1 MKNFRKHLSIL
12 LAAAM
17 LFGSAQFTFAGGEDP
32 LPEETLIEVA
42 SNIAAEEPEPESV
55 KKSNSV
61 SETAAQEL
69 MRVPMMRTLKS
80 APSSDAIRFGN
91 LIVSGFEGT
100 LEESGTPNL
109 WKVGE
114 EAVYTSGAAV
124 TIDGYE
130 VAENTLIINTPANK
144 ELTFHT
150 DGTHTGAVILNGD
163 MTLNL
168 NSVDFKPTYGPGL
181 LIKSPHEVT
190 LNLEN
195 GSVNDFKG
203 SNGKNIN
210 ATAGSFAG
218 IEVEFEF
225 EEGESPA
232 NKKASLTIDGE
243 GTLNAAGSENAAGIG
258 GSNSKDGSVG
268 RGLYGDITIEGGTIY
283 ATATGGGAGIGSSN
297 NPNGGTSIG
306 SFKAA
311 GNNTWGTITIK
322 GGSVTATASGSGAGI
337 GGGNH
342 VDSGTIVITGGTVI
356 AHGASG
362 IGCGIGSSKNS
373 GGGADKGPGY
383 YFADVSISGG
393 NITAS
398 SNDIGAAIGG
408 GMYCDAKIDISGGTI
423 HATGGSR
430 AGNTHH
436 GGAGIGGGYLGHT
449 EIEISGGNIT
459 AVGGDGAAGIGS
471 GGSPNSTE
479 ARGINGRST
488 AEGIV
493 ACGYTEIKISGGTI
507 DATGGLKGGA
517 GIGLGVGGDK
527 VSVSIEGGTVIA
539 KGAASEKDEMRGG
552 AGIGSGFQGAG
563 SGNAKYFTDADV
575 DISITGGDVTAIGGW
590 GAAGIGSGAENKMA
604 NEITIDNEKANVVAF
619 ADGTKFAIDTR
630 VVDTE
635 TGETSSKTEGR
646 SFNGNMVQGTY
657 VHTYEYLD
665 KTQDTTNFENFDVIY
680 QADESKKYSLSKP
693 VGYRSFAVTVEDEGG
708 YYIHTEGEEK
718 IGGGEERFFAVG
730 KLDTFDADYMPND
743 VTTKDIQYEAKE
755 DQLCDNFY
763 LFPVKSII
771 VVKGVQIQPQTDTSR
786 YGKDLDQFE
795 TSLREDQTKD
805 FLSNI
810 DHDVYFSIKS
820 KSTGEFVKND
830 KGEQWIEKVS
840 VENGQPKGRA
850 VFANIDDGTYDV
862 WEVDKDGNGLS
873 ALSEH
878 AKFDGY
884 EIALISTVHASDPNN
899 PTNNN
904 GVLDEKTWV
913 DYVTVNNWYRPTV
926 TISGSKTWVD
936 NDNAKNTRPESIT
949 IDLWADGNV
958 VDSKTVT
965 ATDDWKWTFEGLV
978 KKNQAGN
985 DITYTVKEGEI
996 PDYISEV
1003 SGCNVKNTYV
1013 DPSDPQIRIIAVR
1026 TTAEVKGTARME
1038 DIDHSL
1044 LFTLQETRP
1053 NQQGGT
1059 DEPNQPAGTSSK
1071 ASLRMASGSS
1081 GFEPKSLTFTDGVC
1095 GEYLI
1100 FTDIPEGKDFTA
1112 VEVDADGN
1120 PVKAGTR
1127 YPGGYRLESDPVCKE
1142 VEPFAVEGIPEGA
1155 AVTYLEVHNVY
1166 TASSGGS
1173 GGTDPTPTPDPVTPP
1188 VDPDPVDPPADPDP
1202 TDIPDDPTPQ
1212 AGPTGGVDDGSDEY
1226 GGKDPDSG
1234 LEDMEDEDT
1243 PKMEYSPLTGDERH
1257 TAVWAGVSLASLA
1270 AILWLASRRRREE

>member
-12 LAAAM
+12 LAVAM
-17 LFGSAQFTFAGGEDP
+17 LFGSAQFTFAEGAELISEEHEEP
-32 LPEETLIEVA
+32 AAEETLIEVA

-55 KKSNSV
+55 KESNSV

-69 MRVPMMRTLKS
+69 MCVPMMRTFKS
-80 APSSDAIRFGN
+80 APSSDTIRFGN

-150 DGTHTGAVILNGD
+150 EGTHTGAVILNGD

-181 LIKSPHEVT
+181 LIKSPHVVT

-218 IEVEFEF
+218 IEVEFEY

-268 RGLYGDITIEGGTIY
+268 RGLYGDITIKGGTIY

-306 SFKAA
+306 SFKAT

-393 NITAS
+393 IITAS

-430 AGNTHH
+430 DEKTHH

-507 DATGGLKGGA
+507 DATGGLKGSA

-563 SGNAKYFTDADV
+563 SGDAKYFTDADV

-604 NEITIDNEKANVVAF
+604 NEITIDASKAKIEAY

-630 VVDTE
+630 VLD
-635 TGETSSKTEGR
+635 GDETSSRTEGR
-646 SFNGNMVQGTY
+646 HFTGDILQSTF
-657 VHTYEYLD
+657 VHAGKIGDYN
-665 KTQDTTNFENFDVIY
+665 QDPEGLKSIIVTND
-680 QADESKKYSLSKP
+680 ATGESKELKKMP
-693 VGYRSFAVTVEDEGG
+693 EGYRSFALDVPAPGNYTVYTDDESIGKG
-708 YYIHTEGEEK
+708 KGRYFSECSTDVYKEEN
-718 IGGGEERFFAVG
+718 ILAVG
-730 KLDTFDADYMPND
+730 VQYRVETGKL
-743 VTTKDIQYEAKE
+743 K
-755 DQLCDNFY
+755 DNFY
-763 LFPVKSII
+763 LFPVKSVVVQKVVDAPETLKKHINMTVNFGLWVDAEKAYLKDESGNVWLESI
-771 VVKGVQIQPQTDTSR
+771 EIVDGVPQGNAYFVNIPDKTFGIWELNEDLSNPKGQKFGAVTLKDITTSHVDIKTGEDTTENDATINDDIWSDMVRVHNEYVGERVYVVK
-786 YGKDLDQFE
+786 
-795 TSLREDQTKD
+795 
-805 FLSNI
+805 
-810 DHDVYFSIKS
+810 
-820 KSTGEFVKND
+820 
-830 KGEQWIEKVS
+830 
-840 VENGQPKGRA
+840 
-850 VFANIDDGTYDV
+850 
-862 WEVDKDGNGLS
+862 
-873 ALSEH
+873 
-878 AKFDGY
+878 
-884 EIALISTVHASDPNN
+884 
-899 PTNNN
+899 
-904 GVLDEKTWV
+904 
-913 DYVTVNNWYRPTV
+913 
-926 TISGSKTWVD
+926 
-936 NDNAKNTRPESIT
+936 
-949 IDLWADGNV
+949 
-958 VDSKTVT
+958 
-965 ATDDWKWTFEGLV
+965 
-978 KKNQAGN
+978 
-985 DITYTVKEGEI
+985 
-996 PDYISEV
+996 
-1003 SGCNVKNTYV
+1003 
-1013 DPSDPQIRIIAVR
+1013 
-1026 TTAEVKGTARME
+1026 TTAEVKGSARME

-1155 AVTYLEVHNVY
+1155 AVTYLEVHNIY

-1188 VDPDPVDPPADPDP
+1188 VDPDPVDP

-1243 PKMEYSPLTGDERH
+1243 PKTEYSPLTGDERH

-1270 AILWLASRRRREE
+1270 AILWLASRRRKEE